1 MKMLEQIQKDMTDA
15 MRARDE
21 RRLSALRMMKT
32 ALKLKEVEKTGEPL
46 TDAEAVQVLATMI
59 KQRKDSIEQ
68 FTRGGRAELAEKE
81 AAEIAVIE
89 AYMPKAASEDEI
101 RAVIQATIT
110 EMGAP
115 TMKDMGTVMKNTM
128 ARFQAQGVRADG
140 KLVSDLVKQ
149 ALTK

>member
-1 MKMLEQIQKDMTDA
+1 MKLLEQIQKDMTDA

-32 ALKLKEVEKTGEPL
+32 ALKLKEVEKTASEL
-46 TDAEAVQVLATMI
+46 TDADAVQVLATMI
-59 KQRKDSIEQ
+59 KQRKDSIDQ

-101 RAVIQATIT
+101 RAAIQATIA
-110 EMGAP
+110 EMGSP
-115 TMKDMGTVMKNTM
+115 TMKDMG
-128 ARFQAQGVRADG
+128 G
-140 KLVSDLVKQ
+140 KVVSDLVKQ